1 MNNVP
6 LHHSLLLLALL
17 LVSVAVPSS
26 SHADTSQSPAHSEHF
41 LEPPLLLEQIRAGGH
56 VIYFRHAQTEK
67 DYADQVTANPRD
79 GSTQRVLSET
89 GWHQAKAIG
98 QAFRDLNIP
107 VGTVYSSEYF
117 RAWQTADLA
126 FGRYEKQS
134 DLNFLP
140 HEDYTAEQVEEMKR
154 RIMPFL
160 TATPEAEKNTVIV
173 GHDDLF
179 EAATGIYPE
188 PQGVAYVLK
197 PGGDHGFAIIG
208 RVGPEA
214 WADLDPRE

>member
-1 MNNVP
+1 MNK
-6 LHHSLLLLALL
+6 HSLKLFAFLFLASAAIAL
-17 LVSVAVPSS
+17 PIQG
-26 SHADTSQSPAHSEHF
+26 DTTQGTAKGHRF
-41 LEPPLLLEQIRAGGH
+41 LEPQGLLEQIRAGGH

-67 DYADQVTANPRD
+67 DYADQVTADPND

-89 GWHQAKAIG
+89 GWHQAKSIG
-98 QAFRDLNIP
+98 AAFRDLNIP
-107 VGTVYSSEYF
+107 VGVVYSSEYF

-126 FGRYEKQS
+126 FGRYEKQP

-154 RIMPFL
+154 RMMPFL
-160 TATPEAEKNTVIV
+160 TAAPEAEKNTVIV
-173 GHDDLF
+173 GHDDPF

-197 PGGDHGFAIIG
+197 PDGDSGFSVVG
-208 RVGPEA
+208 RVGPEE
-214 WADLDPRE
+214 WADMDASQ